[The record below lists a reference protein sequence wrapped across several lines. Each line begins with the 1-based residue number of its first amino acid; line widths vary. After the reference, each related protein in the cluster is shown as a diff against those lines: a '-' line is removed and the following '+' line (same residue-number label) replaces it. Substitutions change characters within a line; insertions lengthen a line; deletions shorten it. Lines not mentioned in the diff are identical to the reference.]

1 MATALITGAAK
12 RIGRAIASDL
22 AANGHDVII
31 HHHGSP
37 DEAHA
42 LKGDLSEH
50 GVAVATIAADLSNR
64 DDTEALI
71 EKASALIG
79 KPITLLINN
88 ASIYEK
94 DNLKSATRDTW
105 DRHMEI
111 NLHAPFTLTQ
121 KFAAALPDGVAGLVI
136 NIIDQRVWKLNPQFM
151 SYTLSKASL
160 WTLTQTS
167 AQALAP
173 QIRVN
178 AIGPG
183 PTLPSIHQKGDGF
196 TREEKDVPL
205 GHGPSL
211 DEITGAIKFI
221 HATPSMTGQMIALDG
236 GQHLAWKTP
245 DINSD
250 DT

>member
-1 MATALITGAAK
+1 VATALITGAAK

-22 AANGHDVII
+22 AANGHDVVI

-37 DEAHA
+37 NEAEA
-42 LKGDLSEH
+42 LKEELAQH
-50 GVAVATIAADLSNR
+50 GVAVETIGADLSNR

-71 EKASALIG
+71 KKASALIG

-94 DNLKSATRDTW
+94 DNLKSVTRGSW

-121 KFAAALPDGVAGLVI
+121 KFAAALPKGTDGCVI

-183 PTLPSIHQKGDGF
+183 PTLPSIHQNGDSF
-196 TREEKDVPL
+196 TTEEKDVPL
-205 GHGPSL
+205 GRGPAL
-211 DEITGAIKFI
+211 TEITGAIKFI
-221 HATPSMTGQMIALDG
+221 LATPSMTGQMIALDG

-245 DINSD
+245 DINSND
-250 DT
+250 S

>member
-12 RIGRAIASDL
+12 RIGRAIAADL
-22 AANGHDVII
+22 AANGHNVVI
-31 HHHGSP
+31 HHHESP
-37 DEAHA
+37 SEAEA
-42 LKGDLSEH
+42 LKEELSKH
-50 GVAVATIAADLSNR
+50 GVAVETIGANLTNR

-79 KPITLLINN
+79 TPITLLVNN

-94 DNLKSATRDTW
+94 DNLKSVTRGSW

-111 NLHAPFTLTQ
+111 NLHAPFILTQ
-121 KFAAALPDGVAGLVI
+121 KFAAALPEGTKGCVI

-173 QIRVN
+173 HIRVN

-183 PTLPSIHQKGDGF
+183 PTLPSIHQKGDSF
-196 TREEKDVPL
+196 TREEKDVLL
-205 GHGPSL
+205 GRGPAL
-211 DEITGAIKFI
+211 DEITGAVNFI
-221 HATPSMTGQMIALDG
+221 LATPSMTGQMIALDG